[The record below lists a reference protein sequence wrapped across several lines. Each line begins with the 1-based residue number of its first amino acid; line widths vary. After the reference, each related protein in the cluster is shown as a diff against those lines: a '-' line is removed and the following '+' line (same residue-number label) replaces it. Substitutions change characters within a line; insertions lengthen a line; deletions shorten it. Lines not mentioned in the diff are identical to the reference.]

1 MRRLLSC
8 LIPLLLVFVLAA
20 CTNQTTPYT
29 TTLSDITSTDSITS
43 TSTTTTTSS
52 TTMSLDMSQALVS
65 AFASN
70 NTLAF
75 SDIQS
80 SINAWNTGSKST
92 LTITIDDLI
101 EYQPFGGT
109 GAALTY
115 SSAYLINNSVDR
127 DEIIEYI
134 FGSEGMNVGLIRL
147 CVGAS
152 DYVTPSIGHY
162 TYNDTV
168 GNVADPEL
176 TQFSIAKDQV
186 IIDVLK
192 DALAINPNIVFM
204 AAPWSAPAWMKTTDS
219 LYQGSLR
226 TIYFEAY
233 ANYLIKFIQAYAAE
247 GIVINYL
254 SVQNEPYYA
263 SSEYPGMIW
272 TVSSTRKFV
281 GEYLGP
287 MLETAGL
294 DTKIMIWDHNPVDN
308 SGNLIKFPTQ
318 VTADAL
324 SAQYVD
330 AVGIH
335 CYTGNDSDMYDYL
348 DYLRTDAPNLEV
360 FMTECTAITTYQNIE
375 SNMEWSVR
383 RMYTEAY
390 NRFAMGT
397 TYWNLVMD
405 PYGNT
410 HLGGCTNCTGLVTV
424 PENGSAGYE
433 LEADGYVT
441 AHFSKYVA
449 IGAKRI
455 HTQVNNT
462 TLLAT
467 TFKDDLG
474 RITLVIF
481 NDGAERN
488 VTIQWRDQY
497 FVVKLPKSSLTSLV
511 WQIPN

>member
-1 MRRLLSC
+1 MRRFITVLSSI
-8 LIPLLLVFVLAA
+8 LFVFILTA
-20 CTNQTTPYT
+20 CTEQTTTFST
-29 TTLSDITSTDSITS
+29 TTSEIISSVTSSS
-43 TSTTTTTSS
+43 SSTTTTT
-52 TTMSLDMSQALVS
+52 TTTIDVSQTIVS

-75 SDIQS
+75 SNIGVN
-80 SINAWNTGSKST
+80 INDWNTGSKST
-92 LTITIDDLI
+92 LTITIDDSVQ
-101 EYQPFGGT
+101 YQPFGGT

-134 FGSEGMNVGLIRL
+134 FGDDGMNVSLIRL

-162 TYNDTV
+162 SYNDTV

-176 TQFSIAKDQV
+176 TQFSIEKDQV

-192 DALAINPNIVFM
+192 DALEVNPDIVFM
-204 AAPWSAPAWMKTTDS
+204 AAPWSAPAWMKTSNS
-219 LYQGSLR
+219 LYQGSLKS
-226 TIYFEAY
+226 IYFETY
-233 ANYLIKFIQAYAAE
+233 ANYLIKFIQAYALE
-247 GIVINYL
+247 GIEINYL

-263 SSEYPGMIW
+263 SYEYPGMTW
-272 TVSSTRKFV
+272 TVSSTRQFV
-281 GEYLGP
+281 GVYLGP
-287 MLETAGL
+287 LLEAAGL

-308 SGNLIKFPTQ
+308 SGNIIKFPTQ
-318 VTADAL
+318 VISDTA

-335 CYTGNDSDMYDYL
+335 CYTGDDSDMYDYL

-390 NRFAMGT
+390 NRYAMGT

-424 PENGSAGYE
+424 PENGSAGFE
-433 LEADGYVT
+433 LEADAYVT
-441 AHFSKYVA
+441 AHFSKYVEM
-449 IGAKRI
+449 GAKRI

-462 TLLAT
+462 TLLVT
-467 TFKDDLG
+467 TFIDDTG
-474 RITLVIF
+474 KITVVVF

-488 VTIQWRDQY
+488 VTFQWRGQY
-497 FVVKLPKSSLTSLV
+497 FVAKLPKSSLTSLV